1 MKASEILKPL
11 DERPTQAYIGRGLH
25 TFGVIEWLLAQTGPS
40 DVVVSTFSTSVEFL
54 SAFYNLRKR
63 GLVRSATL
71 IADLKASK
79 KTYRLDALMR
89 SCFER
94 ICLAENHSKVVLVS
108 GGAFNATVHSSQNN
122 TYGGRAECTLVTTD
136 ADVFGSLRNGIGK
149 LIGKS
154 LIINGRKGND

>member
-1 MKASEILKPL
+1 MKPSDLLKPM
-11 DERPTQAYIGRGLH
+11 DVQPTQAYLGRGLH

-40 DVVVSTFSTSVEFL
+40 DVVISTFSTSVEFL
-54 SAFYNLRKR
+54 SAFYNLKKK

-79 KTYRLDALMR
+79 KTFRLDALMR
-89 SCFER
+89 SCFDR

-108 GGAFNATVHSSQNN
+108 GGAFSVAVHSSQNN

-136 ADVFGSLRNGIGK
+136 AEVF
-149 LIGKS
+149 KS
-154 LIINGRKGND
+154 LQEGISNLIKSSLIVNGR

>member
-1 MKASEILKPL
+1 MKASDILKPL
-11 DERPTQAYIGRGLH
+11 DEQPTQAYLGRGLH
-25 TFGVIEWLLAQTGPS
+25 TFGVIEWLLAQAGPS

-54 SAFYNLRKR
+54 SAFYNLRKK

-79 KTYRLDALMR
+79 KTYRLDTLMR

-94 ICLAENHSKVVLVS
+94 ICLTENHSKVVLVS
-108 GGAFNATVHSSQNN
+108 GGAFNVAVHSSQNN

-136 ADVFGSLRNGIGK
+136 ADVFASLKDGTDR
-149 LIGKS
+149 LINS
-154 LIINGRKGND
+154 SITVYGRKGDD